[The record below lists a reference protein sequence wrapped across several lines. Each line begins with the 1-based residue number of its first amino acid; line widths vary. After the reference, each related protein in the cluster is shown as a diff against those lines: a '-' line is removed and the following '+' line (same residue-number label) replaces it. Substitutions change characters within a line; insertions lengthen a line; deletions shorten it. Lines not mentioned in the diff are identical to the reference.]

1 MSERYMF
8 ANYQVFEDRHFEID
22 ERYLV
27 NRNPSILNIME
38 TLLSCPCWK
47 FDIPPLWRASLF
59 GILYIMICKHD
70 LIQNVTIQHLATTIY
85 FSGLTN

>member
-38 TLLSCPCWK
+38 TLLSCSC
-47 FDIPPLWRASLF
+47 
-59 GILYIMICKHD
+59 
-70 LIQNVTIQHLATTIY
+70 
-85 FSGLTN
+85 